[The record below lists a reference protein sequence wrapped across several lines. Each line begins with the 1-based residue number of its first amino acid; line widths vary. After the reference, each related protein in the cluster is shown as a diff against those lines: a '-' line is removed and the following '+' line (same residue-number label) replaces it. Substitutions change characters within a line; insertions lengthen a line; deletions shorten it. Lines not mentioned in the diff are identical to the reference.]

1 MVQHGAT
8 MQNDHQSTFP
18 WGSPWVIANGKLT
31 ALHFQSQGLSLA
43 PCSDQIDTST
53 YKPRVSFKKSNCLQC
68 LGSWVWRLSCIYDR
82 TWYQLITYVYHV
94 LSCVIINSANW
105 CSSLSLHFG
114 APKDMELIWLC
125 VLAPPATKRATVNS
139 LLLRTDATAMTCAQL
154 MPVRWQMLE
163 QLADAHGITWVP
175 HKYHLAITWPS
186 DTTCALNLCRAP
198 RKICESTLMLERP
211 RDFSKVAGQLSI
223 RCRWLKQ
230 IEIGSSKQALETP
243 WDLDIAGVYVL
254 KPSPGIYEEFVKNA
268 TWCRTWCYFYH
279 SYSCA
284 FGPGH
289 TSFPIRKHQNSI
301 KMHKIARSGRPGQK
315 TRTSDFSI
323 CE

>member
-1 MVQHGAT
+1 MRTASLLLCTFNLRAYRLPHVRT
-8 MQNDHQSTFP
+8 KSTQAPTNHVFLSRNQIVFSA
-18 WGSPWVIANGKLT
+18 WGLGYGVYHVYMITIDISW
-31 ALHFQSQGLSLA
+31 LHM
-43 PCSDQIDTST
+43 
-53 YKPRVSFKKSNCLQC
+53 
-68 LGSWVWRLSCIYDR
+68 CIM
-82 TWYQLITYVYHV
+82 YHV

-139 LLLRTDATAMTCAQL
+139 LLRRTNATAMTCAQL

-198 RKICESTLMLERP
+198 RKISESTLMQERP

-284 FGPGH
+284 FGPAR

-301 KMHKIARSGRPGQK
+301 K
-315 TRTSDFSI
+315 
-323 CE
+323 

>member
-1 MVQHGAT
+1 MAFTPSLHVQLFVTLIYGVVIVGAT
-8 MQNDHQSTFP
+8 WCNYAKWSSVHISMRFTVGNCERQAYCFALSIS
-18 WGSPWVIANGKLT
+18 GLIACPMFGPNRHK
-31 ALHFQSQGLSLA
+31 H
-43 PCSDQIDTST
+43 
-53 YKPRVSFKKSNCLQC
+53 LQTT
-68 LGSWVWRLSCIYDR
+68 VWRLSCIYDY

-139 LLLRTDATAMTCAQL
+139 LLRRTDATAMTCAQL

-198 RKICESTLMLERP
+198 RKISESTLMLERP

-301 KMHKIARSGRPGQK
+301 K
-315 TRTSDFSI
+315 
-323 CE
+323 